1 MRTIEEILKTL
12 NIKDIKE
19 NIKDKK
25 TNEVNKINEA
35 NKAKM
40 KKIKKE
46 FQKTLEEEG
55 YEVLNIDWD
64 FNTKEVYVSI
74 IPSPEIPY
82 NFNNEVVIVLYES
95 W

>member
-1 MRTIEEILKTL
+1 MRTIEEILKNL
-12 NIKDIKE
+12 NIKE

-25 TNEVNKINEA
+25 TNEVNKINEV
-35 NKAKM
+35 NKA
-40 KKIKKE
+40 KIKKE
-46 FQKTLEEEG
+46 FQKTLEKEG
-55 YEVLNIDWD
+55 YEILNIDWD

-82 NFNNEVVIVLYES
+82 NFNNEVVMVLYES

>member
-12 NIKDIKE
+12 NIQENIKE
-19 NIKDKK
+19 NKK
-25 TNEVNKINEA
+25 NKS
-35 NKAKM
+35 KT
-40 KKIKKE
+40 KIKKE
-46 FQKTLEEEG
+46 FQETLEKEG

-82 NFNNEVVIVLYES
+82 NFNNEVVMVLYES

>member
-12 NIKDIKE
+12 NIQETLSIKE
-19 NIKDKK
+19 NIKNTKDNK
-25 TNEVNKINEA
+25 VNKA
-35 NKAKM
+35 
-40 KKIKKE
+40 KIKKE
-46 FQKTLEEEG
+46 FQETLEKEG
-55 YEVLNIDWD
+55 YEILNIDWD

-82 NFNNEVVIVLYES
+82 NFNNEVVMVLYES

>member
-1 MRTIEEILKTL
+1 MRTIGEILKTL
-12 NIKDIKE
+12 NIKDTKE

-25 TNEVNKINEA
+25 INEVNKA
-35 NKAKM
+35 
-40 KKIKKE
+40 KIKKE
-46 FQKTLEEEG
+46 FQKTLEKEG

-82 NFNNEVVIVLYES
+82 NFNNEVVMVLYES

>member
-25 TNEVNKINEA
+25 INEVNKA
-35 NKAKM
+35 
-40 KKIKKE
+40 KIKKE
-46 FQKTLEEEG
+46 FQKTLEKEG
-55 YEVLNIDWD
+55 YEILNIDWD

-82 NFNNEVVIVLYES
+82 NFNNEVVMVLYES

>member
-12 NIKDIKE
+12 NIQENIQE

-25 TNEVNKINEA
+25 INKVNKTNIKNR
-35 NKAKM
+35 N
-40 KKIKKE
+40 KIKKE
-46 FQKTLEEEG
+46 FQKTLEKEG

-82 NFNNEVVIVLYES
+82 NFNNEVVMVLYES

>member
-1 MRTIEEILKTL
+1 MRTIEEILRTL
-12 NIKDIKE
+12 NIKE

-25 TNEVNKINEA
+25 INEVNKA
-35 NKAKM
+35 
-40 KKIKKE
+40 KIKKKL
-46 FQKTLEEEG
+46 QKTLEEEG

-82 NFNNEVVIVLYES
+82 NFNNEVVMVLYES

>member
-12 NIKDIKE
+12 NIQE
-19 NIKDKK
+19 NIKDKR
-25 TNEVNKINEA
+25 TNKVNKA
-35 NKAKM
+35 
-40 KKIKKE
+40 KIKKE
-46 FQKTLEEEG
+46 FQKTLEKEG

-82 NFNNEVVIVLYES
+82 NFNNEVVMVLYES

>member
-12 NIKDIKE
+12 NIQE

-25 TNEVNKINEA
+25 I

-46 FQKTLEEEG
+46 FQKTLEKEG
-55 YEVLNIDWD
+55 YEILNIDWD

-82 NFNNEVVIVLYES
+82 NFNNEVVMVLYES

>member
-1 MRTIEEILKTL
+1 MRTIEEILRTL
-12 NIKDIKE
+12 NIKE

-35 NKAKM
+35 NKA
-40 KKIKKE
+40 KIKKE

-82 NFNNEVVIVLYES
+82 NFNNEVVMVLYES

>member
-12 NIKDIKE
+12 NIQETLNIQKSLNIQE
-19 NIKDKK
+19 NIKDKR
-25 TNEVNKINEA
+25 TNEA

-40 KKIKKE
+40 KKE
-46 FQKTLEEEG
+46 FQKTLEKEG

-82 NFNNEVVIVLYES
+82 NFNNEVVMVLYES

>member
-12 NIKDIKE
+12 NIKDTKE
-19 NIKDKK
+19 NIKDK
-25 TNEVNKINEA
+25 KINEA

-40 KKIKKE
+40 NKIKKE

-82 NFNNEVVIVLYES
+82 NFNNEVVMVLYES

>member
-12 NIKDIKE
+12 NIQENIKDIKE

-25 TNEVNKINEA
+25 INEVNKA
-35 NKAKM
+35 
-40 KKIKKE
+40 KIKKE
-46 FQKTLEEEG
+46 FQKTLEKEG
-55 YEVLNIDWD
+55 YEILNIDCD

-82 NFNNEVVIVLYES
+82 NFNNEVVMVLYES

>member
-1 MRTIEEILKTL
+1 MRTIEEILRTL
-12 NIKDIKE
+12 NIQE

-25 TNEVNKINEA
+25 INEVNK
-35 NKAKM
+35 AKV
-40 KKIKKE
+40 KKE

-74 IPSPEIPY
+74 IPSSEIPY
-82 NFNNEVVIVLYES
+82 NFNNEVVMVLYES

>member
-1 MRTIEEILKTL
+1 MRTIEEILRTL
-12 NIKDIKE
+12 NIKE

-35 NKAKM
+35 NKAK
-40 KKIKKE
+40 IKKE
-46 FQKTLEEEG
+46 FQKTLEKEG

-82 NFNNEVVIVLYES
+82 NFNNEVVMVLYES

>member
-25 TNEVNKINEA
+25 INEVNK
-35 NKAKM
+35 AKM
-40 KKIKKE
+40 KKE
-46 FQKTLEEEG
+46 FQKTLEKEG

-82 NFNNEVVIVLYES
+82 SFNNEVVMVLYES

>member
-1 MRTIEEILKTL
+1 MRTIEEILRTL
-12 NIKDIKE
+12 NIKE

-25 TNEVNKINEA
+25 MNEVNKA
-35 NKAKM
+35 
-40 KKIKKE
+40 KIKKE
-46 FQKTLEEEG
+46 FQKTLEKEG

-82 NFNNEVVIVLYES
+82 NFNNEVVMVLYES

>member
-12 NIKDIKE
+12 NIQE

-25 TNEVNKINEA
+25 TNEVNKINEV

-40 KKIKKE
+40 NKIKKE
-46 FQKTLEEEG
+46 FQKTLEKEG

-82 NFNNEVVIVLYES
+82 NFNNEVVMVLYES